1 MQNFKVQFVQIFKVS
16 FILESW
22 LLYNRLCWHDYLLT
36 TVAGLSTDPELLGLA
51 KLRNPMKISKYVHID
66 FYK

>member
-1 MQNFKVQFVQIFKVS
+1 MYIFECFRISELV
-16 FILESW
+16 FTI
-22 LLYNRLCWHDYLLT
+22 LYNRLCWHDYLLT